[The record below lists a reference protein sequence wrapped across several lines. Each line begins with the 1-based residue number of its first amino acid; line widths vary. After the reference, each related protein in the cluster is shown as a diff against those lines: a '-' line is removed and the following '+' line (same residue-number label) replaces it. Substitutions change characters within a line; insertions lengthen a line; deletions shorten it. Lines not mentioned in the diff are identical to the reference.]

1 MDNIPTP
8 VEPVPQPE
16 RRTFPRPPRHT
27 NGTGSG
33 AGGIRAPRPRYGR
46 PTMPGSFGDR
56 RPARTEST
64 EAPKAV
70 VSNIAPGVL
79 RVIPLGGV
87 EEIGKNM
94 TAVEYGEDIVIVD
107 MGFQFSGDDTPG
119 VDYIIP
125 DISYLEQRKH
135 KIRGVFITHGHLDH
149 IGGIPYM
156 LERLGNPEVYTRMLT
171 SLIIKK
177 RQEEFPHL
185 VRPKIEIVEMD
196 GRMKMGKDLAVSFF
210 NVTHTIPD
218 AMGVSVET
226 PFGNIIFTGDLKVDH
241 DGGIP
246 TDTESAVWDKVGAGN
261 NLMLLADSTNV
272 ERPGFSFSERAV
284 HENLKKIIADAP
296 GRLIVGTFASLL
308 ERIIFVIKTSEELG
322 KKVAITGRSMK
333 VNVEIAKQL
342 GAIKV
347 KPTTIIA
354 PEEID
359 NYPYNKVVILAT
371 GAQGDEFAALMRMA
385 TKQHKQIKIQKG
397 DTVLLSSSI
406 IPGNEKSVQKLKD
419 NLSRQGAK
427 IIHYMVADVHSS
439 GHANHDEML
448 WIHKKVKARYFIPVH
463 GYHYML
469 RVHGEIAQLA
479 GLPENHVIIPDN
491 GTIVEISE
499 EGQKIVALKERASHG
514 VIMVDALGKG
524 DVKDVVIRDRQ
535 ALAQDGIVVIIAVLN
550 IKDGTVRQSPD
561 IISRGFIYLKESQDV
576 LRQARFIIKRTIEE
590 SVKQMHPV
598 NFDFV
603 KDTVREKVGKFLLQ
617 QTGKRPIIIP
627 KILEV

>member
-1 MDNIPTP
+1 MGPRGGGPRRDFNRHNGPRGEERAEMPKKITP
-8 VEPVPQPE
+8 ISELGEDV
-16 RRTFPRPPRHT
+16 
-27 NGTGSG
+27 
-33 AGGIRAPRPRYGR
+33 IR
-46 PTMPGSFGDR
+46 
-56 RPARTEST
+56 
-64 EAPKAV
+64 
-70 VSNIAPGVL
+70 I
-79 RVIPLGGV
+79 IPLGGV

-94 TAVEYGEDIVIVD
+94 TAVEFKDDIVIVD
-107 MGFQFSGDDTPG
+107 MGFQFSGEDTPG

-149 IGGIPYM
+149 IGGIPYI
-156 LERLGNPEVYTRMLT
+156 LPRLGNPEIYTRLLT

-177 RQEEFPHL
+177 RQEEFPHIE
-185 VRPKIEIVEMD
+185 RPKIELVEKD
-196 GRMKMGKDLAVSFF
+196 GRVKVGKHLSVKFF

-218 AMGVSVET
+218 AMGVCVET
-226 PFGNIIFTGDLKVDH
+226 PYGNIVFTGDLKVDH
-241 DGGIP
+241 DNSVP
-246 TDTESAVWDKVGAGN
+246 TQEEMNVWSKLGEEK
-261 NLMLLADSTNV
+261 NLVLLADSTNV
-272 ERPGFSFSERAV
+272 EKPGFSFSERAV

-296 GRLIVGTFASLL
+296 GRLIIGTFASLL
-308 ERIIFVIKTSEELG
+308 ERIIFIIKASEELG

-333 VNVEIAKQL
+333 VNVDIAKML
-342 GAIKV
+342 GSV
-347 KPTTIIA
+347 NWKPTTMIN

-359 NYPYNKVVILAT
+359 NYPPNKVVVLAT

-385 TKQHKQIKIQKG
+385 TKQHKQIKIHKG
-397 DTVLLSSSI
+397 DTVLLSSSV
-406 IPGNEKSVQKLKD
+406 IPGNEKNVQKLKD
-419 NLSRQGAK
+419 NLSRQGAR

-439 GHANHDEML
+439 GHANQDEML
-448 WIHKKVKARYFIPVH
+448 WIHTMVKPRFLIPVH

-469 RVHGEIAQLA
+469 RVHAEIGQKA
-479 GLPENHVIIPDN
+479 GMPEENIVIPDN
-491 GTIVEISE
+491 GMVIEIRE
-499 EGQKIVALKERASHG
+499 QGTKIVGLKERAVNG

-535 ALAQDGIVVIIAVLN
+535 ALAQDGIVVIIA
-550 IKDGTVRQSPD
+550 IFDTKDGKVHQSPD

-590 SVKQMHPV
+590 SVKQQHPI

-603 KDTVREKVGKFLLQ
+603 KNTVRERVGKFLLQ